1 MTPDHQPVGPW
12 LGRKSK
18 GLQWVGMLAFSVLL
32 VWVLEIAHLP
42 AALLLGPMIAAI
54 VMAACEGSI
63 KVPTNI
69 FVLAQAFVGCMMA
82 QSIPLSLAGEI
93 ARDWPIFVA
102 GIFSVLVCSSVL
114 GLVLTR
120 WQVMPGTTAI
130 WGSSPGA
137 AAAMTLMAGVYGADV
152 RLVAFMQYLR
162 VVCVAVTATL
172 VSRIWTSGGGELP
185 AIVWFPTVH
194 WLPMLQT
201 TVLAAFAAYV
211 APRLRIPGAPL
222 LVPLVLGG
230 ILQNTG
236 LMTIELP
243 PWLLAISY
251 AFLGWAIGLRFT
263 LAILAH
269 AVRAFP
275 SVLASTLT
283 LIALCGVF
291 AALLVVFAGIDPLT
305 AYLATSPGGADSVA
319 IIAASV
325 PVNVPFV
332 MTMQTGR
339 FLVVLLTGPALA
351 RLIVRLAGVRDAPSQ
366 DPHPKPAPVAASTP
380 RN

>member
-1 MTPDHQPVGPW
+1 MTSEHQSAGPW

-18 GLQWVGMLAFSVLL
+18 GLQWAGLLVFSVLL
-32 VWVLEIAHLP
+32 AWLLEIVHLP

-63 KVPTNI
+63 KVPSSI
-69 FVLAQAFVGCMMA
+69 FVLSQSFVGCMMA
-82 QSIPLSLAGEI
+82 RSVPLSLVGEI
-93 ARDWPIFVA
+93 ARDWPIFLA

-137 AAAMTLMAGVYGADV
+137 AAAMTLMAGAYGADV

-185 AIVWFPTVH
+185 AVIWFPAVQ

-201 TVLAAFAAYV
+201 VTLALFAAFV

-230 ILQNTG
+230 VLQNTG
-236 LMTIELP
+236 LMAIELP
-243 PWLLAISY
+243 PWLLAAS
-251 AFLGWAIGLRFT
+251 FGLLGWSIGLRFT
-263 LAILAH
+263 RPILAH
-269 AVRAFP
+269 AVRALP

-283 LIALCGVF
+283 LIASCGVF
-291 AALLVVFAGIDPLT
+291 AALLVVFAGVDPLT

-319 IIAASV
+319 IIAAAV
-325 PVNVPFV
+325 PVDVPFV
-332 MTMQTGR
+332 MTMQTSR

-351 RLIVRLAGVRDAPSQ
+351 RLIVKLAGVKDEPPLELRRS
-366 DPHPKPAPVAASTP
+366 
-380 RN
+380 